1 MNWPKHGSNPQYI
14 YKETGIPQPEKWTD
28 FSANINPLGSPPILH
43 EKWMDFYQ
51 KINDY
56 PDPHTQ
62 VLKKLISN
70 NTNADPESILLG
82 NGGAELI
89 ALLGRILAGRNVLL
103 IEPAFSEYETACRA
117 NDCQLFYHQLKEPA
131 WELNIE
137 EIIPKLTGMAAVFLC
152 TPNNPTGIGYSSE
165 TIEKLLE
172 ECKKADTLLII
183 DEAFYDFLEG
193 YTPISPLIKEYSNL
207 VIIRSMTKMF
217 AIPGLRLGYIL
228 ANPHIIGKL
237 SGYQPHWSVNAL
249 AMSAGELFLQN
260 DGFVHNTVNYIRLER
275 EKLFSF
281 FLAEGFEFS
290 PSQVNFYLLRDPLRK
305 EQMPL
310 FTFLLRRGIVP
321 RHTFNF
327 PGLEG
332 KWLRFAIK
340 STEENN
346 YLMEVFKEWRQLP

>member
-14 YKETGIPQPEKWTD
+14 YKETGIPKPEKWID
-28 FSANINPLGSPPILH
+28 FSANINPLGSPQILK
-43 EKWMDFYQ
+43 EKWLDFYQ

-70 NTNADPESILLG
+70 KTAVDPESILLG

-89 ALLGRILAGRNVLL
+89 ALLGRILAGGNVLL
-103 IEPAFSEYETACRA
+103 IEPAFSEYESACSA
-117 NDCQLFYHQLKEPA
+117 NDCQIFYHQLDEPA
-131 WELNIE
+131 WELNVE
-137 EIIPKLTGMAAVFLC
+137 EITSKLSAIDAVFLC
-152 TPNNPTGIGYSSE
+152 TPNNPTGIGYSNE
-165 TIEKLLE
+165 TIVKLLE
-172 ECKKADTLLII
+172 ECKKTDTLLIL
-183 DEAFYDFLEG
+183 DEAFYDFLED

-228 ANPHIIGKL
+228 ANPRVIDKL

-249 AMSAGELFLQN
+249 AMSAGELFLQ
-260 DGFVHNTVNYIRLER
+260 DTYFVQNIVNYIRSER

-290 PSQVNFYLLRDPLRK
+290 PSQVNFYLLRDPLEK

-346 YLMEVFKEWRQLP
+346 YLMEVFEEWRQLP